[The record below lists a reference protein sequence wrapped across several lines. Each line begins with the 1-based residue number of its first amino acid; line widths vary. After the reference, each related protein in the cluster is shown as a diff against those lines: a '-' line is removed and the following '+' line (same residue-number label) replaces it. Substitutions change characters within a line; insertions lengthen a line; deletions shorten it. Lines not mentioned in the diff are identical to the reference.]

1 VIIEILQEVKQ
12 LHPKLEYSAVNKLRS
27 IKLEVI
33 DCTLTQPRFARIYSS
48 HVKGSLRRWDDLI
61 DWIRLDLPKANVEGT
76 QKILLTGLSSRPN
89 TLELNHWMRSR
100 LGSDCLLI
108 VASRIARIG
117 MCRALVFVC
126 TLATVKG
133 LSEDRIY
140 NCLEG
145 AMFGNETVRILVE
158 QSGSNASATN
168 GEQEAAPLVV
178 LGSSRLPPH
187 WPGIASKWN
196 RSLDKKDR
204 NTA

>member
-1 VIIEILQEVKQ
+1 VKQ

-61 DWIRLDLPKANVEGT
+61 DWIRLDLPRANVERT
-76 QKILLTGLSSRPN
+76 QKIMLTGLSSRPN
-89 TLELNHWMRSR
+89 IHELNHWMCSK

-126 TLATVKG
+126 TLAMVKG
-133 LSEDRIY
+133 VSEDRIY

-158 QSGSNASATN
+158 RSGSKASATRCQ
-168 GEQEAAPLVV
+168 QEAAPLVV

-187 WPGIASKWN
+187 WPSIVSKWN
-196 RSLDKKDR
+196 HSMEKIDED
-204 NTA
+204 TT